1 MSTKITVKR
10 CPYLGRRPNLTPQE
24 TAFPYNA
31 EDPVHLEKKA
41 ERRARTG
48 RVFAIIGTLLVWFP
62 IAFTLGYIIFMT
74 LRGEPQPF
82 LIYFYVFAYMQVF
95 YTLGGLSLFVGAK
108 LTSTLHRR
116 IGWTLLVM
124 VVFPSIVVFFA
135 GSLAYATDISMINIS
150 KLIFALLSILAY
162 VFCAIRLN
170 ILSVRLLRKLFPK
183 KQAAPNLDTQTSP
196 ES

>member
-10 CPYLGRRPNLTPQE
+10 CPHHGRRPNLTPQE

-31 EDPVHLEKKA
+31 EDPVHLEKKTV
-41 ERRARTG
+41 RRARTG
-48 RVFAIIGTLLVWFP
+48 RVFSVIGTVLVWLP
-62 IAFTLGYIIFMT
+62 IIFTLGYIVFMT
-74 LRGEPQPF
+74 LRGEAQPF
-82 LIYFYVFAYMQVF
+82 LIYFYVYAYMQVF

-124 VVFPSIVVFFA
+124 VVFPAIALFFA
-135 GSLAYATDISMINIS
+135 NTLAYVTDISMINIPA
-150 KLIFALLSILAY
+150 LIVVLLSILVY
-162 VFCAIRLN
+162 VFCAVHLN
-170 ILSVRLLRKLFPK
+170 ILSIRLLRKLFPK
-183 KQAAPNLDTQTSP
+183 KQAAVNPDTQVQP

>member
-1 MSTKITVKR
+1 
-10 CPYLGRRPNLTPQE
+10 LTPQE
-24 TAFPYNA
+24 TMFPYNA

-41 ERRARTG
+41 VRRARTG
-48 RVFAIIGTLLVWFP
+48 RVFAIIGTVLVWFP

-74 LRGEPQPF
+74 LRGEPQSI

-124 VVFPSIVVFFA
+124 VVFPGIAVFFA
-135 GSLAYATDISMINIS
+135 NSFAYVTDISMINFP
-150 KLIFALLSILAY
+150 KLIFVSLSILAY
-162 VFCAIRLN
+162 VFCAVRLN
-170 ILSVRLLRKLFPK
+170 ILSIRLLRKLFPK
-183 KQAAPNLDTQTSP
+183 KQAASNPDAQTPP